1 MGKKMMIVYMNN
13 RRNTYKMFIKDIK
26 KVYEREIKIR
36 PPLPLYHDPK
46 HDELQTNYSPSSQ

>member
-36 PPLPLYHDPK
+36 PPLPLYHDSK
-46 HDELQTNYSPSSQ
+46 NDDTHTNYSQ